1 MARSWACA
9 SSHAADPTAGI
20 SQVSP
25 RCPVSAAVHNRR
37 RWSRCSV
44 STRSRPRSSGCAPR
58 VAAPA
63 SRCPRGAASAP
74 SAPTIRASSSTSGN
88 CTQPCVLRRP
98 RRASSSCVL
107 ADLLDELSLRG
118 DEQVL
123 DIGCGLGAVMAMVAK
138 LVPRGHVVALDLST
152 HNQSDNRPE
161 MTQRNFAAEDVDD
174 RCELK
179 TGDMLAMTVGY
190 KRCACSSRLGG
201 WASLTSGAAPTPA
214 TCARAVWKRAAASA
228 GVALLVTTWAWGRPG
243 HCDQTVRCSRLISSG
258 TPGSPRAGHANP
270 PSICRVQSRGVSPN
284 TWRKIRVTDDVENCE
299 CADQQRSHPSA
310 YGCPRTSRGWL
321 LGSRRLAQRR
331 PYAGQRLEL
340 TGYASAVR
348 LQ

>member
-9 SSHAADPTAGI
+9 SSHAVDPTAGM

-25 RCPVSAAVHNRR
+25 PMSGLSGGAQQAAVVPMFRLDEIQAAVER
-37 RWSRCSV
+37 VRAAGGSASE
-44 STRSRPRSSGCAPR
+44 PMPEGC
-58 VAAPA
+58 
-63 SRCPRGAASAP
+63 GL
-74 SAPTIRASSSTSGN
+74 RAECADDQGVKFHLG
-88 CTQPCVLRRP
+88 QRP

-123 DIGCGLGAVMAMVAK
+123 DIGCGPGAVMAMVAK

-214 TCARAVWKRAAASA
+214 TCASAVWKRAAASA

-243 HCDQTVRCSRLISSG
+243 HSDQTVRCSRLISSG

-340 TGYASAVR
+340 AGYASAVR